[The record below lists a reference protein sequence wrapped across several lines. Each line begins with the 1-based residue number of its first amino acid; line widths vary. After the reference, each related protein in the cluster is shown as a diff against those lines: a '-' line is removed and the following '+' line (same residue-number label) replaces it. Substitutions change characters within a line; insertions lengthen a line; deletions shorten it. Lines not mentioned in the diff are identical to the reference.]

1 MQNKANFQ
9 KVKFNVTQVL
19 TRDYDQM
26 DTWSRGKKQ
35 SQTNPIQ
42 SQYKPNS
49 KPNKPNQTTPQNPT
63 STPK

>member
-1 MQNKANFQ
+1 MTKWTLGHVEKNKAKQ
-9 KVKFNVTQVL
+9 TQF
-19 TRDYDQM
+19 
-26 DTWSRGKKQ
+26 KPN
-35 SQTNPIQ
+35 TNPIQ